1 VHRRAIGALLATA
14 VLAGVLSARPNVAG
28 ASSGRVNV
36 LYAGSLT
43 TVMMDRLGPAFERAS
58 GISVS
63 GFAGGSQG
71 LASQIK
77 GEVERGDV
85 FLSASPTVNAALEG
99 PANGDWVSWYA
110 TFAVSALEIGYNPH
124 SRFARALRKG
134 PWYRVIAEPGIQVGR
149 TDPAV
154 DPKGVLTVDALERA
168 ARLHHL
174 PALARLAHSSTDVF
188 PEESLVGRLQ
198 AGQLDAGFFY
208 AVEAS
213 AAGIP
218 TVALGK
224 GFSYDATY
232 TVTILRRAPDP
243 AAAVAFV
250 SFLLS
255 KPGAKILSRAGL
267 TLIKP
272 TVHGDR
278 SAVPR
283 ALRARLLHR

>member
-14 VLAGVLSARPNVAG
+14 VLTGVLSAAPNVAE

-58 GISVS
+58 GNGVS

-77 GEVERGDV
+77 GEVEQGDV
-85 FLSASPTVNAALEG
+85 FISASPTVNAALEG

-124 SRFARALRKG
+124 SRFVQALRKG

-168 ARLHHL
+168 ARLHHV
-174 PALARLAHSSTDVF
+174 PALARLARSSTDVF

-283 ALRARLLHR
+283 ALRSRLLRR